1 MQTTEITIQSR
12 AQEVI
17 TKSGIQLELDV
28 TKLSKLAES
37 ARAITSVDDENFK
50 EVKKALGGERKLITE
65 GFMDAR
71 REFNRMSKGVIEV
84 QNTIL
89 DIFVP
94 EEDRLKAL
102 DKAEK
107 ERLVTEA
114 RLEAMPVRMERLT
127 AIGGEENLPEEW
139 MGTMEDYVETM
150 EDADFE
156 LYIVQRQGEKNEAD
170 RLALAE
176 AKEKVEADIKKAND
190 ELAAKAA
197 EGERIEAARKE
208 ERDLAASQL
217 QIEKD
222 KVAADKVKVEND
234 RKQAI
239 QDAADKK
246 AREEVDAEARRV
258 ATIKAE
264 EDAKAVAEADRL
276 AAVEAK
282 AANVKYQ
289 EWLGDIGYTE
299 EVKDKFKFITLPD
312 GSVDA
317 YKKVGTYKK

>member
-1 MQTTEITIQSR
+1 METEITIQSR

-17 TKSGIQLELDV
+17 TKSGISLELDV
-28 TKLSKLAES
+28 TKLHELSES
-37 ARAITSVDDENFK
+37 AKAIVSVDDENFK
-50 EVKKALGGERKLITE
+50 EVKKALGSQRKEISE

-84 QNTIL
+84 QNTLL

-107 ERLVTEA
+107 ERLVKEA
-114 RLEAMPVRMERLT
+114 RLEALPGKRERIT
-127 AIGGEENLPEEW
+127 AIGDNIL
-139 MGTMEDYVETM
+139 TSDDFILLM

-156 LYIVQRQGEKNEAD
+156 IYIVQRQGEKNEAD
-170 RLALAE
+170 RVALAE
-176 AKEKVEADIKKAND
+176 AKAKVEADIKKAND
-190 ELAAKAA
+190 ELAAKKA
-197 EGERIEAARKE
+197 EGERIEAARQE
-208 ERDLAASQL
+208 ERDMAARQL
-217 QIEKD
+217 QVEKD
-222 KVAADKVKVEND
+222 KVEADKVKVEND

-239 QDAADKK
+239 QDAAAQKVQDE
-246 AREEVDAEARRV
+246 ADAEALRLT
-258 ATIKAE
+258 AIKVE

-282 AANVKYQ
+282 ATDAKYQ

-299 EVKDKFKFITLPD
+299 ELKDKFKFITQAD
-312 GSVDA
+312 GSVEA
-317 YKKVGTYKK
+317 YKRVGTYNK